1 MEMLEAIN
9 EMQLQVEQQIK
20 TKKLPKAEIM
30 SFDGNPLNYYLFMK
44 TFENRVEKCIE
55 DDSFEAAIV
64 DSVRHRK
71 GEGND

>member
-44 TFENRVEKCIE
+44 TFENRAEKCTE